1 MCLGVPGR
9 VLDVQA
15 NALGVANGR
24 VEFGGIVKEV
34 CLAFTP
40 DVVPGDYVVVH
51 VGFAISTLDEREA
64 RRIFEELTATGELAR
79 ELEAGDGA
87 ARPGTGG

>member
-40 DVVPGDYVVVH
+40 DVMPGDYVVVH
-51 VGFAISTLDEREA
+51 VGFAISTIDEREA
-64 RRIFEELTATGELAR
+64 RRIFEELTASGELAR
-79 ELEAGDGA
+79 ELEPGDTAPGSVAGG
-87 ARPGTGG
+87 

>member
-9 VLDVQA
+9 VLDVQS

-24 VEFGGIVKEV
+24 VEFGGVVKEV

-40 DVVPGDYVVVH
+40 DVRPGDYVVVH

-64 RRIFEELTATGELAR
+64 RRIFEELTATGELGR
-79 ELEAGDGA
+79 ELGSADEVPPSAAGS
-87 ARPGTGG
+87 

>member
-9 VLDVQA
+9 ILDVEP
-15 NALGVANGR
+15 NALGVASGH

-40 DVVPGDYVVVH
+40 DVRPGDYVVVH
-51 VGFAISTLDEREA
+51 VGFAISTIDEREA

-79 ELEAGDGA
+79 ELEAGDPFPEPA
-87 ARPGTGG
+87 AGS

>member
-9 VLDVQA
+9 VLDVQP

-40 DVVPGDYVVVH
+40 EVVPGDYVVVH
-51 VGFAISTLDEREA
+51 VGFAISTIDEREA
-64 RRIFEELTATGELAR
+64 RRIFEELTASGELAR
-79 ELEAGDGA
+79 ELEPGGA
-87 ARPGTGG
+87 APGSVAGG